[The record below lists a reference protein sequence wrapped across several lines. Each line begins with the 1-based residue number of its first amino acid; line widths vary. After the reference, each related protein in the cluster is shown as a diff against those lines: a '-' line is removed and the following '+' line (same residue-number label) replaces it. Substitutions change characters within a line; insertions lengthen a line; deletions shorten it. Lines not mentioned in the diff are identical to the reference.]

1 MTREEIFAEVIR
13 TVHNSL
19 PELDTDSLTED
30 SVLAELGVESMAFIL
45 ILCRLEAS
53 LQMEVPESEWPQILT
68 LGDVTDAIGRHLP
81 GT

>member
-68 LGDVTDAIGRHLP
+68 LGDVADAIGRHLP